1 MKNRTPINILM
12 ADDDA
17 DDRILMKE
25 AFAEIKL
32 LSQIHFVDDGEK
44 LMQYPYKRRT
54 FMSFPTFGPGMI
66 LLDLNMPKIDGR
78 EAGKIVTSDK
88 DLKRIPVVIYTT
100 PKSED
105 DVIATYDLGVNS
117 FICKPV
123 EYDQLAEIAR
133 EISNYWFRIVTLPL
147 Q

>member
-1 MKNRTPINILM
+1 
-12 ADDDA
+12 
-17 DDRILMKE
+17 
-25 AFAEIKL
+25 
-32 LSQIHFVDDGEK
+32 
-44 LMQYPYKRRT
+44 
-54 FMSFPTFGPGMI
+54 MI

-78 EAGKIVTSDK
+78 EALKIIKSDK

-100 PKSED
+100 SKSED
-105 DVIATYDLGVNS
+105 DIITTYDLGVNS